1 MAQDPLSEKIA
12 MRDNKENGRIADGS
26 ETATGKS
33 FSIDRVLEHIGQLG
47 PFQLKV
53 MVIYS
58 LVFIVPAYQALITVF
73 INASPSWRCSPNN
86 HSECNNTIIYKSTD
100 EERCRMNRGSWE
112 YVTPKSFSLVT
123 QFDLV
128 CDNDAFSHVASS
140 GLFFGQMIGAIVFG
154 WLADR
159 YGRKK
164 VMFSCLFCLC
174 VLSFISSFSP
184 NIWWFT
190 AMRVLSG
197 FFHGGI
203 VVSLMVLSVELVG
216 PRYRSLAGLVIWT
229 SWTIALCFMSL
240 QSWYV
245 PEWRKLMMLL
255 SIPYLFIPV
264 IGAIWTPESVRW
276 YRSQH
281 MLPEAET
288 ILRKVAQ
295 VNKKVYPAFPRLE
308 PIKET
313 NSSDASYKDLFCT
326 KRRSWRTLS
335 FCFMWFTND
344 AVYYGVSMASSDLGG
359 NLHRDFVLMSLIEI
373 PANLSTIYIIN
384 KIGRKKG
391 AITGYIV
398 TSISLIVFGC
408 FIAFNIE
415 ANIYIRIAFGLIGK
429 AFGLLSWCAVEI
441 WSAELYPTNVRSHAL
456 GLFYLL
462 SQMGASSSPWISQWM
477 KKFHVAIPSFT
488 IGGLALLSCV
498 LATTLPETKNIEISD
513 IAERNKDSVVDE
525 DEVTMTSVI

>member
-1 MAQDPLSEKIA
+1 MAQDPLSEKKVA
-12 MRDNKENGRIADGS
+12 MHDNKENSQIADDC
-26 ETATGKS
+26 ETTTRKS
-33 FSIDRVLEHIGQLG
+33 
-47 PFQLKV
+47 
-53 MVIYS
+53 
-58 LVFIVPAYQALITVF
+58 
-73 INASPSWRCSPNN
+73 
-86 HSECNNTIIYKSTD
+86 
-100 EERCRMNRGSWE
+100 
-112 YVTPKSFSLVT
+112 
-123 QFDLV
+123 FDLV
-128 CDNDAFSHVASS
+128 CDKDAFSHIASS
-140 GLFFGQMIGAIVFG
+140 GLFIGQMIGAIMFG

-164 VMFSCLFCLC
+164 IMFSCLFCLC
-174 VLSFISSFSP
+174 VVSFISSFSP

-203 VVSLMVLSVELVG
+203 VVPLMVLSVELVG
-216 PRYRSLAGLVIWT
+216 PRYRGFVGLVTWN

-245 PEWRKLMMLL
+245 PEWRKLTMLL
-255 SIPYLFIPV
+255 SIPYLFVPI

-281 MLPEAET
+281 MLLEAEK

-295 VNKKVYPAFPRLE
+295 VNKKVYPAVARLE
-308 PIKET
+308 PIIKK

-326 KRRSWRTLS
+326 IRRSWRTLS
-335 FCFMWFTND
+335 FCLMWFTND
-344 AVYYGVSMASSDLGG
+344 AVYYGVSMAASDFGG

-373 PANLSTIYIIN
+373 PVNLSTIYIIN

-398 TSISLIVFGC
+398 TSTSLILFGC
-408 FIAFNIE
+408 FLAFNIA
-415 ANIYIRIAFGLIGK
+415 ANIYIRIAIGLIGK
-429 AFGLLSWCAVEI
+429 AFGLVSWCACEI
-441 WSAELYPTNVRSHAL
+441 WSAELYPTNIRSHAL
-456 GLFYLL
+456 GLLYVL

-513 IAERNKDSVVDE
+513 TAEINKDSVVDE
-525 DEVTMTSVI
+525 DEVTMTTVI